1 MPDVKDVVEWASGD
15 GVNRDTLLAL
25 ALSGAGR
32 VNSNALWCI
41 THLPDCN
48 ASWLQEKQS
57 IFIDRLLSATDI
69 SRKRMFLQ
77 ILRHM
82 EYEPDNI
89 RTDFLDFCLSR
100 INAECEPYAV
110 RCFCLY
116 TAAKMCRHYPELIA
130 ELSRHIDMLSL
141 QTLSPGLR
149 CARSKVQR
157 SYHAQQYPM
166 TISVIKHM
174 ESIKIFL
181 TDVDGTLTDG
191 GMYYTADGD
200 YMKRFNTRDGMGLQL
215 LQRQGV
221 KVGIVTS
228 ENTTI
233 VERRAQKLG
242 VDFLVQGKRFGGK
255 LEAVNAICAQLGGD
269 LADVAYIGDDVN
281 CLQLLRAVGHP
292 ACPADAMPQVKAVPE
307 IKIMT
312 LNGGQGCVR
321 EFANTFI
328 DDSEF

>member
-1 MPDVKDVVEWASGD
+1 
-15 GVNRDTLLAL
+15 
-25 ALSGAGR
+25 
-32 VNSNALWCI
+32 
-41 THLPDCN
+41 
-48 ASWLQEKQS
+48 
-57 IFIDRLLSATDI
+57 
-69 SRKRMFLQ
+69 
-77 ILRHM
+77 
-82 EYEPDNI
+82 
-89 RTDFLDFCLSR
+89 
-100 INAECEPYAV
+100 
-110 RCFCLY
+110 
-116 TAAKMCRHYPELIA
+116 
-130 ELSRHIDMLSL
+130 
-141 QTLSPGLR
+141 
-149 CARSKVQR
+149 
-157 SYHAQQYPM
+157 M

-255 LEAVNAICAQLGGD
+255 LEAVNAICAQLGVD